1 MSLRKASIM
10 DMFGSFFPS
19 TKFYF
24 KTFFG
29 HVFLPMFWHL
39 SAYQEVFRTSE
50 ASIFDCFLNNK
61 RYLKTKYIQ
70 VTICIASKLWNI
82 LWLFFMFSFGYI
94 VLLRMK
100 QASHRLE
107 KCYLTGSYS
116 PGHSPILKKL
126 QKVTSQNTVKILNI
140 YTHINVKPMYILDII
155 TFPFNLGV
163 KVMFYIYIYNLY
175 IHINLYN
182 IYLIYIIY
190 VLYIYWNW
198 FRLSCITSIW

>member
-1 MSLRKASIM
+1 MHFYLLPCLCFCLNVFAVIFMSVRKASII
-10 DMFGSFFPS
+10 DMFGSFFFPS
-19 TKFYF
+19 AKFYF

-29 HVFLPMFWHL
+29 HVFLPVFWHL
-39 SAYQEVFRTSE
+39 SAYQEAFRTSE

-100 QASHRLE
+100 LEASHRLE

-116 PGHSPILKKL
+116 PVHSPILKNYRRSHLKTQL
-126 QKVTSQNTVKILNI
+126 KYLTYI
-140 YTHINVKPMYILDII
+140 HINVKPMYILDII
-155 TFPFNLGV
+155 TWLLLHFSF
-163 KVMFYIYIYNLY
+163 
-175 IHINLYN
+175 
-182 IYLIYIIY
+182 
-190 VLYIYWNW
+190 
-198 FRLSCITSIW
+198 